1 MNNVAKY
8 LCIVREKKER
18 KQTIEK
24 NKRKSNM
31 KYSNMKS
38 QFIADIKFIL
48 IFVQKNIF
56 IQF

>member
-24 NKRKSNM
+24 NERKSNM

-48 IFVQKNIF
+48 IFV
-56 IQF
+56 